1 MLELH
6 NANGSMTTND
16 DWQSAAH
23 PELIPV
29 SLQPAEPGE
38 SAIHAVL
45 APGHYTAVVRGKA
58 AATGVA
64 LVEAYNLP

>member
-1 MLELH
+1 LH

-29 SLQPAEPGE
+29 SLQPIDPSE
-38 SAIHAVL
+38 SAILASL
-45 APGHYTAVVRGKA
+45 APGQYTAVVRGKA
-58 AATGVA
+58 GATGVA
-64 LVEAYNLP
+64 LVEVYNLP